1 VTGEDGDA
9 SVGSP
14 RTGATL
20 PQALA
25 SSLRCAARSSLRLP
39 RSMKIDVGEIAR
51 RAAGKALAELGR
63 TEHGHAHPARAAAAG
78 VHVEVTPSE
87 PAKRQASPANR
98 ELITVDSLRK
108 TPDGGV
114 FEVVDAALVTPLAE
128 EEAHRRNV
136 RLVRAGSS
144 GRLRVAVGCDHGG
157 FKLKQDLLAWIGEA
171 GHAPVDFGTRD
182 ENAVDYPDFAR
193 AVAEAVASGQ
203 CDIGVVVDG
212 AGIGSAIAAN
222 KVPGVRAATCCD
234 VAMAKNAR
242 EHNFANVLSLGA
254 KMLTR
259 SAAHDILRAFLTTPF
274 GEERHGRRVAK
285 ITAIEQRYSK
295 SNGSVRA

>member
-1 VTGEDGDA
+1 M
-9 SVGSP
+9 
-14 RTGATL
+14 L
-20 PQALA
+20 PHE
-25 SSLRCAARSSLRLP
+25 ARLFGP
-39 RSMKIDVGEIAR
+39 MKIDVSEIAR

-63 TEHGHAHPARAAAAG
+63 TEHARAHPARPTVAG
-78 VHVEVTPSE
+78 VHVEVTPAA
-87 PAKRQASPANR
+87 PAKPKKSAGR
-98 ELITVDSLRK
+98 ELITVESLRA
-108 TPDGGV
+108 TPHGGV
-114 FEVVDAALVTPLAE
+114 FEVADGAVITPLAE

-144 GRLRVAVGCDHGG
+144 GRLRVAVGADHGG
-157 FKLKQDLLAWIGEA
+157 FKLKQDLLAWIAEA

-193 AVAEAVASGQ
+193 AVAEAVASAQ
-203 CDIGVVVDG
+203 CDLGVVVDG

-254 KMLTR
+254 RALSR
-259 SAAHDILRAFLTTPF
+259 SAAHDILRAFLTTAC
-274 GEERHGRRVAK
+274 GEERHRKRVEK

-295 SNGSVRA
+295 SNPSVRA

>member
-1 VTGEDGDA
+1 
-9 SVGSP
+9 
-14 RTGATL
+14 
-20 PQALA
+20 
-25 SSLRCAARSSLRLP
+25 
-39 RSMKIDVGEIAR
+39 MDVSEIAR

-63 TEHGHAHPARAAAAG
+63 TEHAQAHPARPAVAG
-78 VHVEVTPSE
+78 VHVEVTPSA
-87 PAKRQASPANR
+87 PAKTEGGSAKR
-98 ELITVDSLRK
+98 ELITAESLRK
-108 TPDGGV
+108 TPNGGV
-114 FEVVDAALVTPLAE
+114 FEVSDAAVVTPLAE

-144 GRLRVAVGCDHGG
+144 GRLRVAVGADHGG

-193 AVAEAVASGQ
+193 AVAEAVANGQ
-203 CDIGVVVDG
+203 CDLGVVVDG

-254 KMLTR
+254 KTTSR
-259 SAAHDILRAFLTTPF
+259 TVAHDILRAFLTTPH
-274 GEERHGRRVAK
+274 GEERHRRRVEK

-295 SNGSVRA
+295 PNSSVRA

>member
-1 VTGEDGDA
+1 
-9 SVGSP
+9 
-14 RTGATL
+14 
-20 PQALA
+20 
-25 SSLRCAARSSLRLP
+25 
-39 RSMKIDVGEIAR
+39 MKMDVSEIAR

-63 TEHGHAHPARAAAAG
+63 SEHAHAHPSRPAVAG
-78 VHVEVTPSE
+78 VHVQVSPSE
-87 PAKRQASPANR
+87 PAPPKPKAGR
-98 ELITVDSLRK
+98 ELVTVDCLRK

-114 FEVVDAALVTPLAE
+114 YELRDGAVVTPLAE

-136 RLVRAGSS
+136 RFVRAGSS
-144 GRLRVAVGCDHGG
+144 GRLRVAVGADHGG
-157 FKLKQDLLAWIGEA
+157 FKLKQDLLAWIAEA

-193 AVAEAVASGQ
+193 AVAEAVASSQ

-254 KMLTR
+254 KMITR
-259 SAAHDILRAFLTTPF
+259 TLAHDILRAFLTTPH
-274 GEERHGRRVAK
+274 GEERHRRRVEK

-295 SNGSVRA
+295 SNANVRA